1 MGILDGFRKRR
12 DSARHQRA
20 TEAFGRL
27 HASWTEEAARVDE
40 MLDVVREC
48 LAGRLDT
55 YFGGKDDYGFIVA
68 ADETPLCYLEGAAYL
83 ENVRAPS
90 RTKAGY
96 GGVSFPLFGGVR
108 LNTGRISGN
117 TVPGRE
123 QTTMTDEGNALITD
137 KRVIFVGTRRN
148 QEWSFARMLGMS
160 HMPEGYTV
168 FAVRNRTK
176 PTGIGYGS
184 SVGTDVQF
192 RLELASALAT
202 GTLARFESELLAEKA
217 QIDAARPLPPPP
229 PSTP

>member
-12 DSARHQRA
+12 DSARHRRD
-20 TEAFGRL
+20 TEVFGRQNTV
-27 HASWTEEAARVDE
+27 WTEEAARVDE

-55 YFGGKDDYGFIVA
+55 YFGGKDDYGFMVA

-90 RTKAGY
+90 RTKGGY

-137 KRVIFVGTRRN
+137 KRVIFVGSRRN
-148 QEWSFARMLGMS
+148 QEWSFAKMLGMT

-184 SVGTDVQF
+184 GVGTDVQF

-202 GTLARFESELLAEKA
+202 GTLARFEGELLAEKA
-217 QIDAARPLPPPP
+217 RIDAARPVPPPP
-229 PSTP
+229 PTP